1 MKKQQTPYI
10 KRLIYGYNCRLAY
23 DNDSECYIITSE
35 KFPSLLED
43 GRDRGEA
50 TRRMKEKIAAELK
63 RRKEKHL
70 PIPEVDE
77 PEWEKIMKKLGVE

>member
-1 MKKQQTPYI
+1 MKKQTSYI
-10 KRLIYGYNCRLAY
+10 KRLIYGYNCRLVY
-23 DNDSECYIITSE
+23 DYNSECYIITAD

-50 TRRMKEKIAAELK
+50 TRRMKEKIATELK
-63 RRKEKHL
+63 RLKENHL

-77 PEWEKIMKKLGVE
+77 PEWEHIMKKLGVD